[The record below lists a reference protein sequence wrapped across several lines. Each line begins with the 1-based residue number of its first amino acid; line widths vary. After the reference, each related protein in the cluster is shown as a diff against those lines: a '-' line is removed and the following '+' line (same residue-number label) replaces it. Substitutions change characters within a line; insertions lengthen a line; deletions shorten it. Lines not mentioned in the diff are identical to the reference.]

1 VSYEVIWRKKAAKH
15 FRQLDKDGKERVTAT
30 VNRLTA
36 NPRPLGAEH
45 VVSMPGVLRVRNG
58 DYRVLYSVV
67 DDDSKVWV
75 EDVRHRSKIYGGH

>member
-1 VSYEVIWRKKAAKH
+1 VSYEVSWRKKAEKH
-15 FRQLDKDGKERVTAT
+15 FRQLDKDGKARVAAT

-58 DYRVLYSVV
+58 DYRVLYSV
-67 DDDSKVWV
+67 DDSKK
-75 EDVRHRSKIYGGH
+75 ETRRDDGSQGCQP